1 MGYSF
6 VDHTADVAA
15 DLTGR
20 TLGELFQSAAQAFT
34 DTVTEISRVRP
45 LVTQSVTLEAGTLED
60 LLVDWLNELLYRFEV
75 QDMLF
80 SVATV
85 RVEDEKRDGCSRLT
99 GTVVGELFDPSR
111 HPIRVLVKSAT
122 YHALAI
128 TRDAETWRARIVFDI

>member
-20 TLGELFQSAAQAFT
+20 TLGELFQSAAQALT
-34 DTVTEISRVRP
+34 DTITEISRVQP
-45 LVTQSVTLEAGTLED
+45 LITQSVTLESEAVED

-80 SVATV
+80 SDAAV
-85 RVEDEKRDGCSRLT
+85 RVEERDRRWHLGGS
-99 GTVVGELFDPSR
+99 VYGELFDAAR
-111 HPIRVLVKSAT
+111 HPTRVLVKSAT

-128 TRDAETWRARIVFDI
+128 TQDAGTWPGRVVFDI